1 MLNETKVALRGNVA
15 TEPALRV
22 TRNGTTVCS
31 FRIAVTSRR
40 YSQTDSKV
48 VDAETSWY
56 TVTCWRGLAE
66 NVVSSVKKGQGVLV
80 QGRLRVRDFVHDEQP
95 RTSADV
101 TAEVVGHDLTW
112 GTTSFTANRRSRAE
126 EARDDVDRTDADELA
141 REVSVGPVDDLAA
154 GLLVDT
160 GTGELRDD
168 ADDLVGTDSLQA
180 SAARQAEPAF

>member
-31 FRIAVTSRR
+31 FRLAVTARR

-48 VDAETSWY
+48 VDADTSWY

-66 NVVSSVKKGQGVLV
+66 NVVTSVSKGQGVLV
-80 QGRLRVRDFVHDEQP
+80 HGRLRVRDFVHENQP

-112 GTTSFTANRRSRAE
+112 GTTSFSANRRTRAE
-126 EARDDVDRTDADELA
+126 EMRDDVDRSDADELA
-141 REVSVGPVDDLAA
+141 NEVSLEPVEDVPGAR
-154 GLLVDT
+154 VDT
-160 GTGELRDD
+160 CTGELV
-168 ADDLVGTDSLQA
+168 DDLVGTDRLQA
-180 SAARQAEPAF
+180 SAARDAEPAF